1 MAQYVYSFLDILGA
15 VTGPGMSF
23 SIGMDEGIA
32 EEGITIA
39 MDENKNTKTMGAD
52 GSGMH
57 SLHAGKGGSVTIR
70 TLKTSPLNYLL
81 DQAYSFQTTS
91 SANHGQNVISI
102 RDVARGDSF
111 TAQRCAF
118 RKLPDNINA
127 KDGGTMEWVFDAI
140 IVDMLLGNG
149 APAVT

>member
-1 MAQYVYSFLDILGA
+1 MASFVYSFLDVLGA
-15 VTGPGMSF
+15 ITGPGMSF
-23 SIGMDEGIA
+23 SIGQDEGIA
-32 EEGITIA
+32 EEGITIS

-57 SLHAGKGGSVTIR
+57 SLHAGKGGSVVIR

-81 DQAYSFQTTS
+81 AQGYNFQTTS
-91 SANHGQNVISI
+91 SANHGQNTISI

-111 TAQRCAF
+111 TAQQAAF

-127 KDGGTMEWVFDAI
+127 KEGGTMEWAFDAI
-140 IVDMLLGNG
+140 IVDMLLGDGN
-149 APAVT
+149 PAVL

>member
-1 MAQYVYSFLDILGA
+1 MPSFVYSFLDIMGA
-15 VTGPGMSF
+15 ITGPGLSF

-32 EEGITIA
+32 EEGITIS

-57 SLHAGKGGSVTIR
+57 SLHAGKGGAVLIR
-70 TLKTSPLNYLL
+70 TLKTSPLNAIL
-81 DQAYSFQTTS
+81 DQAYNFQTTS
-91 SANHGQNVISI
+91 SANHGQNTISI

-111 TAQRCAF
+111 TAQMAAF

-127 KDGGTMEWVFDAI
+127 KDGGTMEWAFDAI
-140 IVDMLLGNG
+140 IVDMLIGDG
-149 APAVT
+149 SPSSV